1 MPTLMLTDEQVLELA
16 KQLPPEKQEILF
28 KFLLTNQWGTWV
40 DLSRYGEERVR
51 LVAAQH
57 GRDWDAMTEA
67 EREMFID
74 DLVHE
79 DRPCAG

>member
-1 MPTLMLTDEQVLELA
+1 MPTLTLTDEQVLELV
-16 KQLPPEKQEILF
+16 KQLPPEKQETLL

-40 DLSRYGEERVR
+40 DLSRYAEERVR
-51 LVAAQH
+51 MVAAQR
-57 GRDWDAMTEA
+57 GRDWDAMTED

-74 DLVHE
+74 DLVYE